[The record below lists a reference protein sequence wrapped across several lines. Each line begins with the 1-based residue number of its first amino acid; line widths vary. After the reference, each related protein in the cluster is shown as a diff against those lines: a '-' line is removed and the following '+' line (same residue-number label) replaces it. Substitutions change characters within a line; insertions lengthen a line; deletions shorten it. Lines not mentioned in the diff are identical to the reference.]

1 MDIKEIRSLAK
12 DRMKGV
18 CNLCSE
24 CNGIYC
30 SGQVPGMGGTGSGRA
45 MKRSYEKISQ
55 VKLNL
60 KTIHEAKS
68 PRLIS

>member
-45 MKRSYEKISQ
+45 M
-55 VKLNL
+55 
-60 KTIHEAKS
+60 
-68 PRLIS
+68 